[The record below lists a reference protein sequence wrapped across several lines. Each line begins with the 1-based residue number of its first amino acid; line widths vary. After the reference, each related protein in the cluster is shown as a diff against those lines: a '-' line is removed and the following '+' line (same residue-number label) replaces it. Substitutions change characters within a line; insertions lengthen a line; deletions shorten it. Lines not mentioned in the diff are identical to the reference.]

1 MSRTA
6 PRRVFLHV
14 GAPKTGTTYL
24 QDRLTLNA
32 RSLARHGVHV
42 PTGSRLVSPALFQFR
57 AALDLL
63 GQDWG
68 GAPGHAEGAWEALV
82 KKVRAT
88 SGTVVVSHEIL
99 APAKAEAVARAKRD
113 LTADGSELHVV
124 YTARDLG
131 RQVPAAWQESIKQG
145 RTWSYAVFVKKFRR
159 RSAWFAHAF
168 DLPTALGRWSEGL
181 PPERVHLVTVPPSG
195 TPGDLLWTRFCAVT
209 GIDPAWAP
217 RPSDRR
223 NASMGAAETEVVRA
237 LNEALDRKVRRGPD
251 YDYLIRNLL
260 AEDSLV
266 SGSSHSS
273 PVRMPPRLLD
283 WAQEET
289 ARWRTWVE
297 SAGID
302 VVGDLDELEP
312 RPIAEEDWND
322 PDKTTRKWRLRVA
335 MRALTAMT
343 EEAARRPMPER
354 SLPGRVR
361 AEAARRIR
369 TR

>member
-1 MSRTA
+1 MSRSA

-24 QDRLTLNA
+24 QDRLSLNA

-57 AALDLL
+57 AAIDLL
-63 GQDWG
+63 DQDWG
-68 GAPGHAEGAWEALV
+68 GAPGHADGAWDALV
-82 KKVRAT
+82 KKVRT
-88 SGTVVVSHEIL
+88 IDGTVLVSHETL
-99 APAKAEAVARAKRD
+99 APARAEAVARAKRD
-113 LTADGSELHVV
+113 LSAGGAELHVV
-124 YTARDLG
+124 YTVRDLG

-145 RTWSYAVFVKKFRR
+145 RTWGYATFVKKFRR
-159 RSAWFAHAF
+159 RSVWFAHAF
-168 DLPTALGRWSEGL
+168 DLPAVLGRWAEGL

-195 TPGDLLWTRFCAVT
+195 TPGDLLWTRFCQVT
-209 GIDPAWAP
+209 GVDPAWAP

-223 NASMGAAETEVVRA
+223 NASMGSAETEVVRT
-237 LNEALDRKVRRGPD
+237 LNEALDRKVRRGAD

-266 SGSSHSS
+266 TGSTTSP
-273 PVRMPPRLLD
+273 PVRMPPSLLP

-289 ARWRTWVE
+289 ARWRTWVQA
-297 SAGID
+297 SGID

-312 RPIAEEDWND
+312 RPVAEEDWTD
-322 PDKTTRKWRLRVA
+322 PDSMSRKWRLRVA
-335 MRALTAMT
+335 VRALTAMT

-354 SLPGRVR
+354 SVARRVR
-361 AEAARRIR
+361 AEATRRIR

>member
-1 MSRTA
+1 MSRSA

-24 QDRLTLNA
+24 QDRLSLNA

-57 AALDLL
+57 AAIDLL
-63 GQDWG
+63 DQDWG
-68 GAPGHAEGAWEALV
+68 GAPGHADGAWDALV
-82 KKVRAT
+82 KKVRT
-88 SGTVVVSHEIL
+88 IDGTVLVSHETL
-99 APAKAEAVARAKRD
+99 APARAEAVARAKRD
-113 LTADGSELHVV
+113 LSAGGAELHVV
-124 YTARDLG
+124 YTVRDLG

-145 RTWSYAVFVKKFRR
+145 RTWGYATFVKKFRR
-159 RSAWFAHAF
+159 RSVWFAHAF
-168 DLPTALGRWSEGL
+168 DLPVVLGRWAEGL

-195 TPGDLLWTRFCAVT
+195 TPGDLLWTRFCQVT
-209 GIDPAWAP
+209 GVDPAWAP

-223 NASMGAAETEVVRA
+223 NASMGSAETEVVRT
-237 LNEALDRKVRRGPD
+237 LNEALDRKVRRGAD

-266 SGSSHSS
+266 TGSTTSP
-273 PVRMPPRLLD
+273 PVRMPPSLLP

-289 ARWRTWVE
+289 ARWRTWVQA
-297 SAGID
+297 SGID

-312 RPIAEEDWND
+312 RPVAEEDWTD
-322 PDKTTRKWRLRVA
+322 PDSMSRKWRLRVA
-335 MRALTAMT
+335 VRALTAMT

-354 SLPGRVR
+354 SVARRVR
-361 AEAARRIR
+361 AEATRRIR

>member
-1 MSRTA
+1 MSRPA

-24 QDRLTLNA
+24 QDRLSQNA

-57 AALDLL
+57 AAVDLL

-68 GAPGHAEGAWEALV
+68 GAPGHAEGAWDALV
-82 KKVRAT
+82 RTVRST
-88 SGTVVVSHEIL
+88 TGTVVVSHEIL
-99 APAKAEAVARAKRD
+99 APARADAVARAKRD

-124 YTARDLG
+124 YTVRDLG

-145 RTWSYAVFVKKFRR
+145 RTWTYASFVKKFRR
-159 RSAWFAHAF
+159 SSAWFAHAF
-168 DLPTALGRWSEGL
+168 DLPSVLERWSEGL
-181 PPERVHLVTVPPSG
+181 PPEQVHLVTVPPSG
-195 TPGDLLWTRFCAVT
+195 TPGDLLWTRFCGVT

-223 NASMGAAETEVVRA
+223 NASMGAAETEVVRT
-237 LNEALDRKVRRGPD
+237 LNETLGRKVRRGPD

-266 SGSSHSS
+266 NGSSTSP
-273 PVRMPPRLLD
+273 PVRMPPSLLP

-289 ARWRTWVE
+289 TRWRAWVE
-297 SAGID
+297 GAGID
-302 VVGDLDELEP
+302 VVGDLAELEP
-312 RPIAEEDWND
+312 RPVSEKDWTD
-322 PDKTTRKWRLRVA
+322 PDSMSRKWRLRVA

-354 SLPGRVR
+354 SVARRVR
-361 AEAARRIR
+361 AEAVRRIR
-369 TR
+369 PR